1 MRLRWL
7 GHAAFYVEISGRKV
21 LIDPFLTGNPVCPV
35 KPSELEHVDI
45 VVVTHEHGDH
55 LGDAIEV
62 AQKFD
67 AYFVGI
73 YETAQR
79 ASQRGVKKAVGMN
92 IGGPGELEGL
102 RIALTP
108 AFHSGLPV
116 GVVISSGSETLYHA
130 GDTGLFSDMK
140 LIGELFHPD
149 VALLPIGGFFTMDP
163 EQAAIATTLLKPK
176 VVIPMHYNTFP
187 VIRQDPELFK
197 MLVAEKAPN
206 VEVVILKPGEYY
218 EYKK

>member
-1 MRLRWL
+1 MK
-7 GHAAFYVEISGRKV
+7 FCV
-21 LIDPFLTGNPVCPV
+21 
-35 KPSELEHVDI
+35 LEHVDV

-55 LGDAIEV
+55 WVDAIEV
-62 AQKFD
+62 AQRFD

-73 YETAQR
+73 YETAQK
-79 ASQRGVKKAVGMN
+79 AAQKGVKKAVGMN
-92 IGGPGELEGL
+92 IGGPGEVEGL
-102 RIALTP
+102 KIALTP

-116 GVVISSGSETLYHA
+116 GIVISSGSETLYHA
-130 GDTGLFSDMK
+130 GDTGLFTDMK
-140 LIGELFHPD
+140 LISELFHPD

-176 VVIPMHYNTFP
+176 VAIPMHYNTFP
-187 VIRQDPELFK
+187 VIRQDPELFRK
-197 MLVAEKAPN
+197 LVAEKAPD